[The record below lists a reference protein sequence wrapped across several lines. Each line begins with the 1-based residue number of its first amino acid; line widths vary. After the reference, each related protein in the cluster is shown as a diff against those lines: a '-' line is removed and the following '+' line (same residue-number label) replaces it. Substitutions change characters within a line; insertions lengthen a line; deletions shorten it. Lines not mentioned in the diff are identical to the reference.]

1 MKKKSEE
8 NHSQIS
14 RTIRLNDEKKE
25 KEDKLS
31 KRY

>member
-8 NHSQIS
+8 NHNQIL
-14 RTIRLNDEKKE
+14 RTIRLNDEKK
-25 KEDKLS
+25 KDKLS